1 MSPLPTV
8 LALQNAWVYIGTFDG
23 SDEMSD
29 IEVTI
34 YDVLCQR
41 TTLGISDVQPDY
53 CHVWFRR
60 CFDDTRFWGQ
70 CNTIE
75 EVGFLENTFNKVRE
89 DNVLIDFVWKSNDFY
104 I

>member
-53 CHVWFRR
+53 CHV
-60 CFDDTRFWGQ
+60 
-70 CNTIE
+70 
-75 EVGFLENTFNKVRE
+75 
-89 DNVLIDFVWKSNDFY
+89 
-104 I
+104 